1 MARAVTQLLLLA
13 VHQGLLRHAEA
24 LTSTALSAA
33 IAAWQQAGVLQVHLG
48 LQKQVCACGL
58 ALVCVH
64 PSTGSRCAHN
74 DTELMLA
81 QQPTQV
87 VSLAPSLAGRARA
100 VRRAMSPVLMCRV
113 QEALC
118 LPEVLDMTAVA
129 AAEEAVLWLAQE
141 SVVAITT
148 LDSMQLL
155 LR

>member
-1 MARAVTQLLLLA
+1 MVL
-13 VHQGLLRHAEA
+13 H
-24 LTSTALSAA
+24 LS
-33 IAAWQQAGVLQVHLG
+33 V
-48 LQKQVCACGL
+48 
-58 ALVCVH
+58 VH
-64 PSTGSRCAHN
+64 PSTGSRCAHYN
-74 DTELMLA
+74 TELMLA
-81 QQPTQV
+81 QQPTQL